1 MYHQTGLLPQRAQ
14 TSSNKVLKV
23 RNRGMSQTTTA
34 GRQPTSSSSSVL
46 RGNQTRSQ
54 QTATTG
60 RMQFPLPTVLISQA
74 PGAPT
79 VMGSCTAHQFH
90 GPPVLLRANEL
101 LQPLTGG
108 PGAAERFGA
117 AAPPERSKAPCS
129 QGRRPASQRPG
140 SPGFKAWDS
149 PA

>member
-74 PGAPT
+74 P
-79 VMGSCTAHQFH
+79 
-90 GPPVLLRANEL
+90 E
-101 LQPLTGG
+101 
-108 PGAAERFGA
+108 
-117 AAPPERSKAPCS
+117 
-129 QGRRPASQRPG
+129 
-140 SPGFKAWDS
+140 AWDS
-149 PA
+149 RA

>member
-74 PGAPT
+74 PGAPK

-101 LQPLTGG
+101 LQPGG
-108 PGAAERFGA
+108 GWRSWRRRKIRSCRPPGTVQSSLFPRA
-117 AAPPERSKAPCS
+117 AACVPEAGLSGVQS
-129 QGRRPASQRPG
+129 MG
-140 SPGFKAWDS
+140 
-149 PA
+149 